1 MDLDTLIKTL
11 NEIKKEKGNIE
22 VFLEDLDDSICA
34 IGDVSFKTK
43 EDLFENPDDEM
54 PDGLLLISPF
64 FLDMG
69 E

>member
-1 MDLDTLIKTL
+1 MDLNTLIKTL
-11 NEIKKEKGNIE
+11 NEIKEEKGNIE

-43 EDLFENPDDEM
+43 EELFEDPDDEM

-64 FLDMG
+64 FL
-69 E
+69 EEE

>member
-1 MDLDTLIKTL
+1 MDLDKLIQILT
-11 NEIKKEKGNIE
+11 EIKEEHGNIE

-43 EDLFENPDDEM
+43 ENLFENPDDEM

-64 FLDMG
+64 FLD
-69 E
+69 EDE